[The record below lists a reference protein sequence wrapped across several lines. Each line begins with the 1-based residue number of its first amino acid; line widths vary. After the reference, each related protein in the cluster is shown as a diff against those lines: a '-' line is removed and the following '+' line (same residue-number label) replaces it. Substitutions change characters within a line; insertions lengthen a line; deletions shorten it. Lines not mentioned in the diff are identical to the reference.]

1 MIETSDAEKIE
12 KDYLE
17 TLENLIKIIHE
28 SAKKRGIKSSNEI
41 SIAVDNENV
50 YRGRVDDNNFNKINP
65 FINENL
71 VDKLN
76 QAIFEPQNLKGK
88 VSIKIGEEEV
98 FHVED
103 GVVVKDKLGLSQP
116 LSQTQENES
125 QKNKPIVERTYS
137 VEQLQKQVNVL
148 QKKVQE
154 QQELVESLKSGQLSE
169 ESIAQLAQQ
178 IGELFKSLEK
188 QQKLIEKT
196 QQSLAKVDRSLPPI
210 KNTKLQNFVGGIENG
225 VKQIVQGL
233 FKSLKDS
240 VMSRVNHTKQQ
251 MNGMKT
257 QVKSKVDNWRYKI
270 HEWSETAKGKAIA
283 KSVKEL
289 LRILGKSNPD
299 GSVSFESSSFYF
311 EQQGENIIVRAKNGE
326 PVLHNGALSPNISRQ
341 QSEALDKVY
350 SVVSISHQLEID
362 KTRKGVMRFC

>member
-1 MIETSDAEKIE
+1 MIEVSDAEKIE

-17 TLENLIKIIHE
+17 TLENLIKIIYE
-28 SAKKRGIKSSNEI
+28 SAKRRGIKSSNEI

-50 YRGRVDDNNFNKINP
+50 YRGKIDDNNFNKINP
-65 FINENL
+65 FIDKNL

-137 VEQLQKQVNVL
+137 VEELQKQVNVL

-154 QQELVESLKSGQLSE
+154 QQELVESLKSGQLNE

-196 QQSLAKVDRSLPPI
+196 QQTLAKVNRSLPAI
-210 KNTKLQNFVGGIENG
+210 QNTKLQNFVGGIEKG
-225 VKQIVQGL
+225 VKQIAQGL

-251 MNGMKT
+251 MNGMKS
-257 QVKSKVDNWRYKI
+257 QVKSKVDNWK
-270 HEWSETAKGKAIA
+270 HKTHQWSENAKGKAIEKKCESIA
-283 KSVKEL
+283 ENF
-289 LRILGKSNPD
+289 GK
-299 GSVSFESSSFYF
+299 
-311 EQQGENIIVRAKNGE
+311 I
-326 PVLHNGALSPNISRQ
+326 
-341 QSEALDKVY
+341 
-350 SVVSISHQLEID
+350 
-362 KTRKGVMRFC
+362 